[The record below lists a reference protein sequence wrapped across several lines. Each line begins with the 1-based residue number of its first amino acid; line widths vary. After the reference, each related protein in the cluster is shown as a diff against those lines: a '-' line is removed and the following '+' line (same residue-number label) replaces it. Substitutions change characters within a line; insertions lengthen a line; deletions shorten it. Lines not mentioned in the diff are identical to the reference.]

1 MFKVDLNDPEYYRTS
16 KFKHQTMTRSLIQQP
31 SPSSEAAAASASFYY
46 ADDTSSTLNQI
57 MHNQTAP
64 EFSFTRAA
72 KAKITS
78 WLTKNMSLRRNQKT
92 SFKVDDKPSF
102 GRKLPLTLI
111 TSTTSENKYIDV
123 ETLSASVD
131 FSDEEEL
138 VPKESANC
146 INNVLILTKSDFY
159 PKSSGHTS

>member
-1 MFKVDLNDPEYYRTS
+1 
-16 KFKHQTMTRSLIQQP
+16 MTRSLIQQP
-31 SPSSEAAAASASFYY
+31 SSSEAASASFYY
-46 ADDTSSTLNQI
+46 KHADNLSSIINI
-57 MHNQTAP
+57 HNQTAP

-92 SFKVDDKPSF
+92 QLKLEDKPSF
-102 GRKLPLTLI
+102 GRKLPLTLT
-111 TSTTSENKYIDV
+111 TSTTSENKCIDF

-131 FSDEEEL
+131 FSDEEEIIN
-138 VPKESANC
+138 KEATC

-159 PKSSGHTS
+159 PKSDQIRHTL